1 VSTGTS
7 RSQNAHKIF
16 VSVSSRKRWPLAA
29 ADPSPSP
36 PPTPRPQGTLS
47 HPPLSRRIYHLH
59 APLPCPRPALIH
71 RQAPITPTN
80 LDQQNRQQPSTIAA
94 TLTAYPLISCHHLQ
108 LAQTT
113 SLQQTTSN
121 ATLLPLPPLSP
132 LLHPPNNTRT
142 RPHLPPLPLLQPPLH
157 PCLHDT

>member
-80 LDQQNRQQPSTIAA
+80 LDQQNRATAIEGCTYGSCASSSGKSMWGAPMILFFSLETKLLYVSLLRPS
-94 TLTAYPLISCHHLQ
+94 
-108 LAQTT
+108 
-113 SLQQTTSN
+113 
-121 ATLLPLPPLSP
+121 LLRPSP
-132 LLHPPNNTRT
+132 HF
-142 RPHLPPLPLLQPPLH
+142 RPFLEKHNMVEKSIY
-157 PCLHDT
+157 DSDSV